1 MKSCSFLWGLV
12 ARQVLV
18 AREGN
23 KVMESS
29 ERSISVQLLLAAGS
43 EYFLMPK
50 LKVLHSN
57 YTLCRLFEKSLA

>member
-1 MKSCSFLWGLV
+1 
-12 ARQVLV
+12 
-18 AREGN
+18 
-23 KVMESS
+23 MESS